1 MKMVVVHFNPL
12 EKYPP
17 AVNLLRYLSSQK
29 EIPVDIQV
37 MTTQLDLVSWLV
49 QIKGVKRT
57 NIKWKPNQHK
67 LLRLWA
73 YTIFNL
79 QALSQLIRTQP
90 DLVMYYETLSSWA
103 PVFYKRFFGKN
114 TRLFIH
120 YHEYM
125 SAAEYQ
131 SGMVLNRWFHQYEK
145 RIYPFAEW
153 ISHTNYDRMKLFK
166 KDIGYDINHTYVM
179 PNYPPISWLETCRL
193 VGRAK
198 DERIGFV
205 YVGALALNTMHTREM
220 AEFVAANPE
229 FCYWDIYSDNTAP
242 EVVLLLNTL
251 NASNIS
257 FKGSIAYDD
266 LPGILPK
273 YDVGLILYNG
283 NTFNFAFNAPNKYFE
298 YLACGIN
305 VMYGTGM
312 KGMYQYEQSA
322 KKPWTRQVNFESL
335 EKFSFNEAARTSN
348 IPVPSYFAEKA
359 YAEFTSKILHNSWQT

>member
-29 EIPVDIQV
+29 EIPIDIKV
-37 MTTQLDLVSWLV
+37 MTTKLNPVSWLV
-49 QIKGVKRT
+49 QIIGVKRI
-57 NIKWKPNQHK
+57 NIKWKPNQRK

-73 YTIFNL
+73 YVIFNL
-79 QALSQLIRTQP
+79 QVLSQLIRTKP
-90 DLVMYYETLSSWA
+90 ELVLYYETLSSWA
-103 PVFYKRFFGKN
+103 PVFYKRFFRKS

-125 SAAEYQ
+125 SAGEYQ

-145 RIYPFAEW
+145 RIYSLADW
-153 ISHTNYDRMKLFK
+153 ISHTNTDRMELFK
-166 KDIGYDINHTYVM
+166 RDISYSINNTYIM
-179 PNYPPISWLETCRL
+179 PNYPPISWSETCRL
-193 VGRAK
+193 IGRAE
-198 DERIGFV
+198 DRRIGFV
-205 YVGALALNTMHTREM
+205 YVGALAFNTMHTREM
-220 AEFVAANPE
+220 AEFVAANPS
-229 FCYWDIYSDNTAP
+229 FCYWDIYSDNPSTD
-242 EVVLLLNTL
+242 VVIFLKTL

-266 LPGILPK
+266 LPRVLPK

-305 VMYGTGM
+305 VLYGAGM
-312 KGMYQYEQSA
+312 KGMYQYEQTET
-322 KKPWTRQVNFESL
+322 KPWTRRVNFKSL
-335 EKFSFNEAARTSN
+335 EKFSFEGAERAWDIQ
-348 IPVPSYFAEKA
+348 IPSFFAEKV
-359 YAEFTSKILHNSWQT
+359 YASFKDKILHNPG